1 MIANNVQRAN
11 VLHSHCPHAT
21 KYLKLWWSLPKWA
34 YARFFVLGVSIM
46 DGDSTISRIWE
57 IASPLVADEGLEIFD
72 IEFRREGRGGWV
84 LRLYLDKE
92 GGPNL
97 DDLTRVSR
105 QLGDLLDVHDVLQRS
120 YTLEVSSPGVNRL
133 LKRPKHFTR
142 FLGKRIRV
150 RTRERIEGRRSFL
163 GLLKESTQDGNRGY
177 HRRRG
182 ALHTLRDN

>member
-1 MIANNVQRAN
+1 MN
-11 VLHSHCPHAT
+11 
-21 KYLKLWWSLPKWA
+21 
-34 YARFFVLGVSIM
+34 
-46 DGDSTISRIWE
+46 GDSIISQTCE
-57 IASPLVADEGLEIFD
+57 VAAPLAADEGLEIFD

-97 DDLTRVSR
+97 DELTRVSR

-133 LKRPKHFTR
+133 LKRPEHFTQ
-142 FLGKRIRV
+142 FLGKKIRV

-163 GLLKESTQDGNRGY
+163 GLLKETTQDGIVVSHEKVEVYIPHGMIEKANYEHDWDRAGKSKY
-177 HRRRG
+177 RS
-182 ALHTLRDN
+182 

>member
-1 MIANNVQRAN
+1 
-11 VLHSHCPHAT
+11 
-21 KYLKLWWSLPKWA
+21 
-34 YARFFVLGVSIM
+34 M
-46 DGDSTISRIWE
+46 DGDSIVSRVWE
-57 IASPLVADEGLEIFD
+57 LASPLVADEGLEIFD

-97 DDLTRVSR
+97 DELTRVSR

-133 LKRPKHFTR
+133 LKRPEHFTR
-142 FLGKRIRV
+142 FLGKKVRV

-163 GLLKESTQDGNRGY
+163 GLLKESSQEGIVVANGGVDIYIPYRMIEKANYEHDWNPKKGDGVE
-177 HRRRG
+177 H
-182 ALHTLRDN
+182 

>member
-1 MIANNVQRAN
+1 
-11 VLHSHCPHAT
+11 
-21 KYLKLWWSLPKWA
+21 
-34 YARFFVLGVSIM
+34 M
-46 DGDSTISRIWE
+46 DGDSIVSQVWE
-57 IASPLVADEGLEIFD
+57 VAAPLVADEGLEIFD

-97 DDLTRVSR
+97 SDLTRVSR

-133 LKRPKHFTR
+133 LKRPEHFTR
-142 FLGKRIRV
+142 FLGKKIRV

-163 GLLKESTQDGNRGY
+163 GLLKETTQDGIVVSQEKVEVYIPHGMIEKANYEHDWVREGKNKY
-177 HRRRG
+177 RQ
-182 ALHTLRDN
+182 

>member
-1 MIANNVQRAN
+1 MPA
-11 VLHSHCPHAT
+11 
-21 KYLKLWWSLPKWA
+21 
-34 YARFFVLGVSIM
+34 FFVLGVSIM

-72 IEFRREGRGGWV
+72 IEFRREGRVGWV

-133 LKRPKHFTR
+133 LKRPEHFTR
-142 FLGKRIRV
+142 FLGQRIRV

-163 GLLKESTQDGNRGY
+163 GLLKESTQDGIVVSNEDVELYIPYGMIEKANYEHDWNGAGKNRK
-177 HRRRG
+177 
-182 ALHTLRDN
+182 

>member
-1 MIANNVQRAN
+1 ME
-11 VLHSHCPHAT
+11 S
-21 KYLKLWWSLPKWA
+21 
-34 YARFFVLGVSIM
+34 
-46 DGDSTISRIWE
+46 DSTVSRVWE

-120 YTLEVSSPGVNRL
+120 YTLEVSSPGVNRI
-133 LKRPKHFTR
+133 LKRPEHFTR

-163 GLLKESTQDGNRGY
+163 GHLKESTEDGIVVSNEDVELYIPYGMIEKANY
-177 HRRRG
+177 EHDWEGKSKNKSHR
-182 ALHTLRDN
+182 